1 MRRPR
6 RATVARAAAAAA
18 SGLLLAISRPPLD
31 FGPLACV
38 ALVPLFVVWHDRRPR
53 ACAGYGFLAGA
64 VYYSI
69 TCSWIYYFGAAAV
82 IPFVA
87 ATAGYWALAGVTV
100 GWLRTQ
106 RIASPWITAAVWIIA
121 DALVARFPLGG
132 LSWGEIGYAF
142 HNVEPARA
150 LASVGGLALV
160 SYAAIAIN
168 AFVADLVVGPRD
180 FRPQLRAG
188 LGIVIVLAVAL
199 AATVTRAEP
208 HVIATL
214 RVALVQGNDKDREL
228 TDAELAARYL
238 PNSHFDLAKRITDPV
253 DFIVFPESSMDA
265 DPRTDAFIHDHLA
278 MIARLH
284 HAWVLANAT
293 VDAPARGHE
302 PAGARALNLDVM
314 FNPDGSIQ
322 GTYAKR
328 HLVPF
333 GEYVPFRRFLQSWI
347 TELNKVPRDFER
359 GSSPGL
365 FTVDGTQVATVICF
379 ESAFGYQVRPL
390 VRDGAGMIVVSTNN
404 RSYRR
409 SGNAAQ
415 HLAIGQMRAAETGRP
430 VLQSA
435 ISGISA
441 VIDADGNVHDRTHL
455 FDRSLVETT
464 VDATSGETPY
474 VRYGEW
480 ATVAAILVVGAALI
494 VAVIRRR
501 RQRSVESLTPHEM
514 VSIESRIDG
523 YEVPTDAAEHDGE
536 TSSGDS
542 QPADHDD
549 RPPAPTA

>member
-6 RATVARAAAAAA
+6 RATVARAAAAAG

-31 FGPLACV
+31 FGPLAGI
-38 ALVPLFVVWHDRRPR
+38 ALVPLFIVWRDRRPR
-53 ACAGYGFLAGA
+53 ACAGYAFLAGA

-106 RIASPWITAAVWIIA
+106 RITSPWITAAVWITA

-150 LASVGGLALV
+150 LASVGGVALV
-160 SYAAIAIN
+160 SYAAVAIN
-168 AFVADLVVGPRD
+168 AFVADLVVGPRE
-180 FRPQLRAG
+180 RVPQLRAG
-188 LGIVIVLAVAL
+188 LGILLVLAVVFT
-199 AATVTRAEP
+199 ATVTRAEP

-265 DPRTDAFIHDHLA
+265 DPRTDPFVHDRLVA
-278 MIARLH
+278 IARLH

-302 PAGARALNLDVM
+302 PAGTRALNLDVM

-359 GSSPGL
+359 GPTPGL
-365 FTVDGTQVATVICF
+365 FDVDGTKIGTLICF

-441 VIDADGNVHDRTHL
+441 VIDADGAVHDRTHL
-455 FDRSLVETT
+455 FDRSVVETT

-480 ATVAAILVVGAALI
+480 ATVAAILAVGTALI
-494 VAVIRRR
+494 VAVVRRR
-501 RQRSVESLTPHEM
+501 RRSVESLTPHEM
-514 VSIESRIDG
+514 VSVESRIDG
-523 YEVPTDAAEHDGE
+523 YEVPTEAAGADGE
-536 TSSGDS
+536 TSHADS
-542 QPADHDD
+542 QAADAYDN
-549 RPPAPTA
+549 RPPTPTA